1 MLRNML
7 MLASIIGILSGCLPD
22 LAAISTD
29 PPPSKPVIDVNTGKV
44 LNMWIPKEMRRVET
58 WKYIARAEE
67 RMCSDGDYL
76 GKHIDELSSFQRS
89 IYKKYN
95 DDVDKI
101 WAYYYYYDSPAA
113 PSRMDSVT
121 VKRMTVFNLYPDRNG
136 KIYGCTWARYSG
148 GYHRDHGTDDWLTP

>member
-1 MLRNML
+1 
-7 MLASIIGILSGCLPD
+7 
-22 LAAISTD
+22 
-29 PPPSKPVIDVNTGKV
+29 
-44 LNMWIPKEMRRVET
+44 MWIQKEIRRVET

-76 GKHIDELSSFQRS
+76 GKHIDEFSSFQRS

-95 DDVDKI
+95 DDGDKT
-101 WAYYYYYDSPAA
+101 WAYYYDSPAA
-113 PSRMDSVT
+113 PSRMDSFT
-121 VKRMTVFNLYPDRNG
+121 IKRMTVFNLYTDRNG